1 MEARIRLR
9 ELNPVPKGWK
19 PIATVRVPY
28 GCTDFTDECMQI
40 ARNRGYE
47 LPVAFG
53 IRISH
58 SIPRPYADEP
68 DQKIVQF
75 YAL

>member
-1 MEARIRLR
+1 
-9 ELNPVPKGWK
+9 
-19 PIATVRVPY
+19 VPY
-28 GCTDFTDECMQI
+28 GCTDFTEEGMQI
-40 ARNRGYE
+40 ARDRGYE
-47 LPVAFG
+47 LPTALG

-68 DQKIVQF
+68 DQTILLF